1 MSFFLSIA
9 VVLLLLGDSQPLF
22 PQAPVFSPPGIHDPE
37 GAAAQP
43 WIGPPRAA
51 GPGEEGGK
59 HAGSNRV
66 SAAPQCA
73 CLLICYLG
81 EVSRFGQVDFVPS
94 SAPQGVSTPAAPDSQ
109 PALSP
114 GVGADLLRGTF
125 APGTLAAVPRR
136 TGGMRLG
143 EGRAVRGYR
152 GSCSGFDPARRRC
165 AIPAC
170 GGRARPLTPH
180 PSPLSPR
187 PPRPVPSHRS
197 PSHARAA
204 SRGDPAWP
212 SRL

>member
-114 GVGADLLRGTF
+114 GVGAEIRSTNLSTRGFFSWANVVKASPASKTSNEKHF
-125 APGTLAAVPRR
+125 LITCRP
-136 TGGMRLG
+136 
-143 EGRAVRGYR
+143 
-152 GSCSGFDPARRRC
+152 CS
-165 AIPAC
+165 
-170 GGRARPLTPH
+170 
-180 PSPLSPR
+180 S
-187 PPRPVPSHRS
+187 
-197 PSHARAA
+197 
-204 SRGDPAWP
+204 
-212 SRL
+212 